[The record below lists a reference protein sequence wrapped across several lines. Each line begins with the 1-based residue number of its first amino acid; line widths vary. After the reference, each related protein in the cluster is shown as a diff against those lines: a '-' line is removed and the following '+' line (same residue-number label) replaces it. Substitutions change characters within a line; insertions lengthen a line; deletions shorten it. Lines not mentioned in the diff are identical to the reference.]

1 MNRITHHIAPAL
13 AVTAGLLALASSPAS
28 GVITSGYVETQ
39 TFDSAASASA
49 AGWQAANYQ
58 FVVPPDNI
66 GHSATNN
73 TLGSN
78 GAGEGGGLMTRGG
91 RTHYGDTTLSGTVNL
106 SKRLEWNGEFAFT
119 ARSATFN
126 TIGFGTS
133 IGYFQAARDSDNR
146 HVLSFTINEEGNT
159 VPQQSQFR
167 VLARTFL
174 SDNTFAWQG
183 GSEVATG
190 PTAGTTW
197 LTLQQGTPYY
207 FNSVWDPT
215 IGNGQHRLEFF
226 DNTNPLSPVSV
237 GVITA
242 TMTASVRNSAG
253 FSATTFDS
261 FGLRK
266 LWGTIENGDTA
277 TMFID
282 NVSYT
287 VTPEPSAALIGVFGS
302 MLFVSARRRR
312 AGVD

>member
-1 MNRITHHIAPAL
+1 
-13 AVTAGLLALASSPAS
+13 
-28 GVITSGYVETQ
+28 VITSGYVESQ

-58 FVVPPDNI
+58 FVTPPDAI

-91 RTHYGDTTLSGTVNL
+91 RTHYGDTALSGTLNL
-106 SKRLEWNGEFAFT
+106 NTRLEWNGEFAFT

-126 TIGFGTS
+126 TIGFPTG

-146 HVLSFTINEEGNT
+146 HTFAFTINEEGNT
-159 VPQQSQFR
+159 LAQQSQFR
-167 VLARTFL
+167 VLARSFL

-183 GSEVATG
+183 GTEVATG

-237 GVITA
+237 GVLTA
-242 TMTASVRNSAG
+242 TMTSAVRNSAG

-266 LWGTIENGDTA
+266 LWANITDGDTA

-282 NVSYT
+282 NLEYNT
-287 VTPEPSAALIGVFGS
+287 APEPSVALVGVALS
-302 MLFVSARRRR
+302 MLAMSRARRRR
-312 AGVD
+312 QA